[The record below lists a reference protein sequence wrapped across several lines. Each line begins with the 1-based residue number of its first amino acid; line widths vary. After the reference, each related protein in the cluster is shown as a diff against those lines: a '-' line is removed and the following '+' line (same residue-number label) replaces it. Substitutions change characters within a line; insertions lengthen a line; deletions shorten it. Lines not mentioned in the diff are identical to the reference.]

1 MLSYLVYIQISN
13 DQFLFLFYQN
23 NLLSL
28 LKYYLKE
35 GVCLFKNS
43 SGSAIHE
50 NG

>member
-1 MLSYLVYIQISN
+1 MLSYLRYTQISKWSI
-13 DQFLFLFYQN
+13 FFYQN

>member
-1 MLSYLVYIQISN
+1 MIKI
-13 DQFLFLFYQN
+13 FYQN
-23 NLLSL
+23 NLLNL

-35 GVCLFKNS
+35 GVWLFKNN